1 VESRNVRLRKKH
13 GSGWVYQDIE
23 IPTDKEM
30 DRIAA
35 ELHAKHEPALINVLG
50 WQVFYYPGKDCNWTS
65 QKVDPFN
72 GTVIGD
78 KDKHSSRINPFCK
91 FGYNSADWK
100 VCYLWNNGEDQ
111 PPIRH
116 HEKGNIVPSE
126 VETEKLDEAML
137 NGYKMAGKEVGYW
150 GNYYLRSVKQ
160 NGGLSTAQ
168 RMLSKKLKKPPEQ
181 KGFRALV
188 EAGRLDLS
196 LESLVLQPRFR
207 SFFTKEELAE
217 AKRRLDMVPDYAKRI
232 QVAPDENHP
241 DDLQDEKEYVEG
253 AKKRITV
260 NAYELD
266 QKARKACLKRHG
278 YRCAV
283 CTMNFQEVYGEGGK
297 QFIHVHHRKPLAG
310 RRTDYTVK
318 PTIDLV
324 PVCPNC
330 HAMLHTSNPPLG
342 IAELKQKLDESVT
355 RMADKSV

>member
-1 VESRNVRLRKKH
+1 MNEANEQQPQGMSAQTLMSRARQSEAGGVP
-13 GSGWVYQDIE
+13 V
-23 IPTDKEM
+23 
-30 DRIAA
+30 
-35 ELHAKHEPALINVLG
+35 
-50 WQVFYYPGKDCNWTS
+50 
-65 QKVDPFN
+65 
-72 GTVIGD
+72 
-78 KDKHSSRINPFCK
+78 
-91 FGYNSADWK
+91 DWK
-100 VCYLWNNGEDQ
+100 TIADQMYNAGAAALEQAEKRIEELEGECA
-111 PPIRH
+111 
-116 HEKGNIVPSE
+116 S
-126 VETEKLDEAML
+126 
-137 NGYKMAGKEVGYW
+137 AG
-150 GNYYLRSVKQ
+150 LR
-160 NGGLSTAQ
+160 
-168 RMLSKKLKKPPEQ
+168 
-181 KGFRALV
+181 

-283 CTMNFQEVYGEGGK
+283 CTMNFQEVYGEVGK